1 MSTETR
7 IELIPLRK
15 ASTELRAAYRRT
27 TDLWGGSSGPALAL
41 QIVQCFSQRP
51 AYVEPIALGY
61 YYSGWCGRLP
71 RSVRESVAVLVS
83 RYNDCFY

>member
-7 IELIPLRK
+7 IELIPLRM
-15 ASTELRAAYRRT
+15 AGPELRAAYRRA
-27 TDLWGGSSGPALAL
+27 TDLWGGAGRPAVAI

-61 YYSGWCGRLP
+61 YYSGWGGRLP